1 LVSSGLTIA
10 DRGDI
15 WAMSERDPIDLV
27 REQLNKVD
35 GMAGLH
41 PDHEVFKEWHAETK
55 TILEKI
61 FSSKSIHC
69 QNFLSL
75 RFREVS
81 VKAFSSP
88 EIDKIN
94 AARFKKDLEHL
105 RNILQSAIKELT
117 LDRTFFKKLQTT
129 PKTVEVTLKGEYF
142 ISSGISEPEMVQA
155 IEKAFEGSGLS
166 SIHRIDPSQRK
177 EPIYHRIDQI
187 RRARFGIYDLST
199 PDKTEVLLELGIA
212 LGLGREITLIGKKG
226 SPFPEVV
233 KSLNRLEYEDF
244 SDLTEKLK
252 KVIKP

>member
-1 LVSSGLTIA
+1 
-10 DRGDI
+10 
-15 WAMSERDPIDLV
+15 MSERDPIELI
-27 REQLNKVD
+27 REQLSRVE

-61 FSSKSIHC
+61 FSSKSIHY

-166 SIHRIDPSQRK
+166 PIHRVDPPQQK
-177 EPIYHRIDQI
+177 EPIHHRIDQI

-199 PDKTEVLLELGIA
+199 PEKTEVLLELGVA
-212 LGLGREITLIGKKG
+212 LGLGREVTLIGKKG
-226 SPFPEVV
+226 SPLPEAV
-233 KSLNRLEYEDF
+233 KSLNRIEYEDP